1 MYCIPG
7 SKNEGMCLDDLPLT
21 VEGDVG
27 IVPVVAQLGQLGH
40 QVGAVDKAHAV
51 SQGSEIL
58 CTIPM
63 LTCQHQVKS
72 TSCCDICELD

>member
-1 MYCIPG
+1 MYCLPG
-7 SKNEGMCLDDLPLT
+7 SKNEGMCPDDLPLT
-21 VEGDVG
+21 AEGDVG

-40 QVGAVDKAHAV
+40 QVGAVHKAHAV

-63 LTCQHQVKS
+63 LTWQHEEDQ
-72 TSCCDICELD
+72 EHQFLRYL